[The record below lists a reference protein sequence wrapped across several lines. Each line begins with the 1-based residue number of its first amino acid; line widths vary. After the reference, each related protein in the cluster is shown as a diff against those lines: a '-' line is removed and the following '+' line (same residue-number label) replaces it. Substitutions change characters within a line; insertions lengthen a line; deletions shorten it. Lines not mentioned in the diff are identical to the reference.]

1 MRTTMTMVW
10 AAVTMAFNT
19 PLSAQMAAPA
29 PCATPAP
36 PPPEFVGWEKRAA
49 LADGGT
55 IAIGQSA
62 ALTLASAPRFAV
74 TPGHAPAAGT
84 FGATLRFTVATAGTY
99 RVAVGS
105 AVWIDVVR
113 AGASLTSTAHD
124 RGPACSPVRKIV
136 DFRLAPGVYALQVSG
151 SATPSVGVMVVRA
164 P

>member
-1 MRTTMTMVW
+1 MRTTMMMVG
-10 AAVTMAFNT
+10 AAVTMGLAS
-19 PLSAQMAAPA
+19 PLGAQMAAPA

-36 PPPEFVGWEKRAA
+36 PPPAFAGWEKRAP

-62 ALTLASAPRFAV
+62 ALALVSAPRFAIA
-74 TPGHAPAAGT
+74 PGHAPATGT
-84 FGATLRFTVATAGTY
+84 FGASLRFTVATAGTY

-105 AVWIDVVR
+105 AVWIDVVQ
-113 AGASLTSTAHD
+113 AGVSLTSTAHD

-151 SATPSVGVMVVRA
+151 SATPSVGVMIVRA
-164 P
+164 S